1 MCIRDRFEAGK
12 KFKTSIS
19 EVTEKG
25 ALLKLDNNLE
35 GIVLFKSLSKE
46 EKKQI
51 KEVFVPDFELD
62 VPVQEVDEELK
73 KIIFIVDFNDFLNSP
88 VVENADSE

>member
-1 MCIRDRFEAGK
+1 M
-12 KFKTSIS
+12 
-19 EVTEKG
+19 
-25 ALLKLDNNLE
+25 
-35 GIVLFKSLSKE
+35 LFKSLSKE

-62 VPVQEVDEELK
+62 VTVQEVDEELK

-88 VVENADSE
+88 VDENADSE